1 MALTKHVDD
10 LRPPVSLEVES
21 RLAKL
26 VRGTN
31 VNNFTK
37 RQQVL
42 LRSTSVLFDSP
53 ESLESGMSMAG
64 DDQLVVLVFAG
75 PAANYRSHA
84 SDYDLRQ
91 DCRVRHWRPRRR
103 HPHEV

>member
-53 ESLESGMSMAG
+53 ESLESEPRPVLFVRIAECVIG
-64 DDQLVVLVFAG
+64 VLVDDILT
-75 PAANYRSHA
+75 RSE
-84 SDYDLRQ
+84 
-91 DCRVRHWRPRRR
+91 P
-103 HPHEV
+103 